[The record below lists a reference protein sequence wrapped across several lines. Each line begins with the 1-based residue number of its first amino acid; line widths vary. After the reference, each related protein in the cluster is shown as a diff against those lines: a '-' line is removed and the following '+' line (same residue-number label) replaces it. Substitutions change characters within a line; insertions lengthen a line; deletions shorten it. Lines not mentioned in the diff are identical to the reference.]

1 MNMENLNERAA
12 NYAAEKV
19 NELLANAIA
28 KAYADGYRDGYKDRD
43 ERIASSNSDSNLQFV
58 DLGLPSGTKWS
69 IGFIEGD
76 GDCLYL
82 PYANA
87 AAMEIPTKE
96 QVEELMNYCNLRENR
111 SSGGQI
117 FYGIYCL
124 GNTSS
129 EIYLSGRN
137 YMIGDDL
144 QYTWGVFHIYFWIRD
159 DEDSDQKNAVRIT
172 GLKDGKPEMEIVK
185 LFSGFKLPVMLV
197 SND

>member
-1 MNMENLNERAA
+1 MKNLNERAA
-12 NYAAEKV
+12 NYAAEKAH
-19 NELLANAIA
+19 ELLAKAIA
-28 KAYADGYRDGYKDRD
+28 QAYADGYRDGYKDRD

-69 IGFIEGD
+69 IGSIEGD

-124 GNTSS
+124 GNTGS
-129 EIYLSGRN
+129 EIYLDGRN

>member
-1 MNMENLNERAA
+1 MENLNERAA

-58 DLGLPSGTKWS
+58 DLGLPSGTKWL

-87 AAMEIPTKE
+87 AAMDIPTKE

-124 GNTSS
+124 GNTGS
-129 EIYLSGRN
+129 EIYLDGRN

-159 DEDSDQKNAVRIT
+159 DEDSEQKNAVRIT

>member
-43 ERIASSNSDSNLQFV
+43 ERISSSNSDSNLKFV

-69 IGFIEGD
+69 IGFTEGD

-82 PYANA
+82 PYVNA
-87 AAMEIPTKE
+87 AAKEIPTKE

-124 GNTSS
+124 GNTGS
-129 EIYLSGRN
+129 EIYLDGRN

-172 GLKDGKPEMEIVK
+172 GLEDDKPEMEIVK

>member
-69 IGFIEGD
+69 IGSIEGD

-87 AAMEIPTKE
+87 AAMDIPTKE

-124 GNTSS
+124 GNTGS
-129 EIYLSGRN
+129 EIYLDGRN

-172 GLKDGKPEMEIVK
+172 RLKDGKPEMEIVK

>member
-1 MNMENLNERAA
+1 MENLNERAA
-12 NYAAEKV
+12 NYAAEKA
-19 NELLANAIA
+19 NELLAKAIA
-28 KAYADGYRDGYKDRD
+28 QAYADGYRDGLK
-43 ERIASSNSDSNLQFV
+43 ERERESSSFEESHNVKFV
-58 DLGLPSGTKWS
+58 DLGLPSGTMWADNYLM
-69 IGFIEGD
+69 END
-76 GDCLYL
+76 GVSYL
-82 PYANA
+82 PYKDADLYN
-87 AAMEIPTKE
+87 IPTKE

-124 GNTSS
+124 GNTGS
-129 EIYLSGRN
+129 EIYLDGRN

-159 DEDSDQKNAVRIT
+159 DENSDQKNAVRIT